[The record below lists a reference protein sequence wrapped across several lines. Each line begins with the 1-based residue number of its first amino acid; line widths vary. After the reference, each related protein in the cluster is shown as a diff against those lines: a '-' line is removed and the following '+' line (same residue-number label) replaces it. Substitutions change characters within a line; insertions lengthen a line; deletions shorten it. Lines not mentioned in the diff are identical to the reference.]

1 MVVGHAV
8 DFDFDRIARILLAFI
23 SSDNNDIIDYLTQQF
38 QTYQAGRAQRSQ
50 QFQFQGYY
58 RVTVSAHGLDI
69 GSSQKKLENVEAT
82 FMFQQ
87 PEHSFSAYA
96 CSTPIQGTSL
106 TYCDFRTRVFGCISQ
121 IMCGNH
127 RDAIREF
134 QKGVFDSL
142 YKIEKDG
149 AVPDKRRFGSGQS
162 QFVDEQHPLM
172 LPLTSKRGEIQI
184 CRRYDL
190 TPSSI
195 SSSHGVRVKQPEN
208 QLEYTDSH
216 RSRVWLAPGISVSA
230 DYIDMCK
237 RDSVLGL
244 EVSMITSNYGIFMG
258 GSIPQLGCTQQ
269 DVFKLLRSIELPELV
284 LRQGR
289 SAELT
294 EQEQQQLDRQEILR
308 EIKSRHEN
316 YHSCA
321 SANRNAAKQLLD
333 FFQQYIVIDLTGIAI
348 STSDQVLDAIFIRI
362 NRGQP
367 IRIDPPPTI
376 TDEVRTFLDK
386 YTGNLDTMLSDDQIG
401 TLCSLHKSV
410 LCENGEDIVVRS
422 LQIALDTAGRL
433 VIFMRKVFILD
444 ELAKYLSTHHMS
456 PTLSITSDEIIA
468 IVAEY
473 HGQQMQKIHG
483 PISIEFFDQTC
494 RDCGMKKCKHASH
507 IESTSSDASEMKPTK
522 KAKMGGT
529 RRKKQK
535 TKKTDKGRKVRN
547 VKRVTNPQFRTVRK
561 RKYRS
566 KINYTYR

>member
-1 MVVGHAV
+1 MDVGPT
-8 DFDFDRIARILLAFI
+8 FDFDLIARKLLEYI
-23 SSDNNDIIDYLTQQF
+23 SRDDTDIIDYLTQQF
-38 QTYQAGRAQRSQ
+38 QTYQAGRAQGSQ
-50 QFQFQGYY
+50 QLQFQGYY

-69 GSSQKKLENVEAT
+69 CSSQKKFENVEAT

-106 TYCDFRTRVFGCISQ
+106 TYCDFRTRVFWCISQ
-121 IMCGNH
+121 IMCGTD

-142 YKIEKDG
+142 YKIEKGD
-149 AVPDKRRFGSGQS
+149 AVLDKRRFGSGQS
-162 QFVDEQHPLM
+162 FVDEQHPLM

-195 SSSHGVRVKQPEN
+195 SSRAKQPEN
-208 QLEYTDSH
+208 QLEYTDSHSH
-216 RSRVWLAPGISVSA
+216 RSRVWLAPGISVSS
-230 DYIDMCK
+230 DLIDMCK
-237 RDSVLGL
+237 RDSDLGL
-244 EVSMITSNYGIFMG
+244 EVSMITSNYGIFIG

-269 DVFKLLRSIELPELV
+269 DVFDLLRSIELPELV

-289 SAELT
+289 SANNPD
-294 EQEQQQLDRQEILR
+294 QEQLDRQELLR
-308 EIKSRHEN
+308 EIKSRHEKYN
-316 YHSCA
+316 SCA
-321 SANRNAAKQLLD
+321 SANRNDAKQLLD
-333 FFQQYIVIDLTGIAI
+333 FFQQYIDIDLTGIAI
-348 STSDQVLDAIFIRI
+348 STSDQLLDAIFILI
-362 NRGQP
+362 DRGQP
-367 IRIDPPPTI
+367 IRIDPPTI

-386 YTGNLDTMLSDDQIG
+386 YTGNLDTMLSDAQIEEICN
-401 TLCSLHKSV
+401 LPKSV
-410 LCENGEDIVVRS
+410 LCENGERIVVERILSIS
-422 LQIALDTAGRL
+422 LEDAGRL

-444 ELAKYLSTHHMS
+444 ELAKHLSTNDMS

-473 HGQQMQKIHG
+473 HGQQMQKIPGNSNG

-507 IESTSSDASEMKPTK
+507 IDSNPSDANTTK
-522 KAKMGGT
+522 KTRRGGT
-529 RRKKQK
+529 RRKTQK
-535 TKKTDKGRKVRN
+535 TKKTNKVRN
-547 VKRVTNPQFRTVRK
+547 VKRGTKLQFRTVRK

-566 KINYTYR
+566 KINYTY